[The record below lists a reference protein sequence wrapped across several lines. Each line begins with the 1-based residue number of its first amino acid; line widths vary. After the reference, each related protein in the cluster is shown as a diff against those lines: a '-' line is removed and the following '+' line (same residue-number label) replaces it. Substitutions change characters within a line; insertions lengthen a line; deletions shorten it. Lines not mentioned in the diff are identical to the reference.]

1 MRNMHLVDDFKM
13 EKVTMKVLQVMEK
26 EKMTLAEVEKFPKY
40 LEIAIKKNSELNEK
54 SKQFTVN
61 EHLF

>member
-1 MRNMHLVDDFKM
+1 M

-61 EHLF
+61 EHLL

>member
-1 MRNMHLVDDFKM
+1 
-13 EKVTMKVLQVMEK
+13 
-26 EKMTLAEVEKFPKY
+26 MTLAEVEKFPKY
-40 LEIAIKKNSELNEK
+40 IEIAIKKNSELTEK